1 MLFVA
6 AWKVVPEDMDKVES
20 MSEIEKEETV
30 SRTTKDDISDLCDLL
45 KQALIDKN
53 TDYGDSALT
62 EPLFTYGVS
71 TEQAIAVR
79 FGDKIKRLE
88 NLCSG
93 YEINYEYRKVKNE
106 TINDTLLDVAGYALL
121 WLIARARE
129 E

>member
-1 MLFVA
+1 
-6 AWKVVPEDMDKVES
+6 MDGKPFS
-20 MSEIEKEETV
+20 TSDAIAET
-30 SRTTKDDISDLCDLL
+30 CDKLTSVLL
-45 KQALIDKN
+45 DKN
-53 TDYGDSALT
+53 SDYGDSAFT
-62 EPLFTYGVS
+62 EPLFTCGVS

-88 NLCSG
+88 NLCSR